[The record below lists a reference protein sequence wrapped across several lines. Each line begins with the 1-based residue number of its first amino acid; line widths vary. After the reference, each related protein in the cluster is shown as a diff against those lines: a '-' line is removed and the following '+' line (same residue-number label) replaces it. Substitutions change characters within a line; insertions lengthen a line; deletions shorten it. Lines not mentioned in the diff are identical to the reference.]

1 MEPTSIAEQ
10 RATAVAMLKRAASLP
25 RMKDGRRPP
34 MHVEAVS
41 EGERAENDLQDEES
55 APDSDEKPD
64 ASPGRIGMAERGKPE
79 IEMEIGSPLEA
90 EAEDG
95 EQEREEQPQQPPPE
109 EQLEDKAETIGDK
122 GGDVPPSDG
131 PSERASTPQ
140 RKRRSRS
147 RARSRGSKDLR
158 NKPKTPPPVN
168 NESSADEY
176 AAEDVPPS
184 PPVVSPIPS
193 HFSPFAAAAAA
204 SSRLMHPP
212 AMSPV
217 PNMFYPMTSPST
229 PMMPT
234 LDEIQKGIGLFRSN
248 SVGAQ
253 RMIAMSKLT
262 GEPIDMSF
270 PVPSVTPLGRNNTVS
285 GGERGERIAAR
296 RNLLRRLG
304 ERVEKA
310 DAEQTSGTDDLSR
323 PATPAA
329 AARRR
334 KRRSRR
340 SESRTSTVL
349 DDRDDREQTSTSP
362 NTPVVLPE
370 PLAPHLHTAL
380 GGADALPDASKT
392 PVQQQPPSDPVMPL
406 GGRGVVIEDEDE
418 EVERGG
424 ADQVHNLPTTPA
436 RRFGQRLPFTS
447 DAPSQLSI
455 STESLSA
462 VPVPVFLSSQS
473 GSHKQDAFPASPFA
487 TPLREKQYL
496 VDEDEE
502 EDAYRELRAKA
513 SSRQAF
519 PRDSDISW
527 VAEPVPM
534 SRMPINDDDE
544 DDDVADGEPETEH
557 QEAPAQAEEPEGRP
571 SDDQSSQSFY
581 PTSLT
586 TPSASKDLLV
596 EVETSPEMSPSHM
609 PPSPSSAIALSFSN
623 QGDAAAPA
631 LPQSPIYPRRLSVTT
646 PVQQTEPSPLATEF
660 QEWEDSRADVTPKRG
675 AEGMSPW
682 ERVKGAF
689 SRSNSSSGRR
699 SRTNSIGQ
707 RDRRYNTDSS
717 VSRESGLSQTSA
729 TKGECSNAVTQQ
741 PAPQAPGLMQS
752 PSASASI
759 LSLTPLGAPPGG
771 VSPVPPASSADLL
784 KYQDSKLFP
793 FPGMKQLEEKR
804 NKAKGLTTSA
814 SSPDI
819 FSPNG
824 IEAVPSSSSSSS
836 ATTRVP
842 EGTRD
847 RKLSHQASDT
857 RLLDKFYA
865 AKGPSPVSSVPSNGS
880 HLDYFGVG
888 THSSNATGAP
898 SIGSLKLPTNVEGV
912 RKWLSAKK
920 IFSSQS
926 SAPST
931 PGATTNGQ
939 SPPRPVATKK
949 PSLSALAGLD
959 SLVNRKDKD
968 LGSDWEDIGSDKS
981 RTPVSAV
988 TPLSARRLDE
998 QYPTQLPLERTEQ
1011 QQGIRKAEDA
1021 VPSSRV
1027 VHTNGRE
1034 IPALPSPPEPP
1045 SSTTPDPQS
1054 SLDEFPDRSTSESLS
1069 SDMSSPGSP
1078 ALAAHDPTRAAVIM
1092 ERLDEALSRGSK
1104 SSIWPIA
1111 IDDPPRKLV
1120 LSSPVLQVANSNTV
1134 KDRFLFLFTDILVI
1148 AKPVIQDQDALLDAP
1163 RPTPLDR
1170 KFIVKSVVYLR
1181 DLKFSA
1187 DREDV
1192 RARTAL
1198 TASHMRYQV
1207 VRTFVHQFTKD
1218 PDMAISTL
1226 FAKSNTRDDPIALGQ
1241 LLFRAIELDRAR
1253 LGEYLA
1259 RRTSKIVLK
1268 AYVDSFGFA
1277 GLRIDKALRV
1287 FLLSICIPS
1296 KSALEYLLD
1305 AFASRWYEANA
1316 GIVAYD
1322 KDLAIRLARAIVQL
1336 NEVMHGGIAQTTGM
1350 TGYPRRNVLDR
1361 DFIDAFRRYDPRS
1374 LVPDELLQKI
1384 YTSIR
1389 RERLSQSRTS
1399 YESIPDFTIS
1409 IKRAIPPRLTYR
1421 IQSEPIILRIPQPDP
1436 QLNIQLFGQ
1445 DLVFDPPVLSFA
1457 KSAEASFRVTGTSL
1471 GPKTIIMWRSGPN
1484 ALAYSGLPLSSPV
1497 MVERS
1502 FMRNT
1507 FQVAFKSPHGEKR
1520 KYMFSVDD
1528 PLIRHQWVVS
1538 LKRHLDLASA
1548 PPPVAESSSRVKK
1561 AIEAV
1566 ALRVL
1571 QDTLISSDESSQSK
1585 LSPSAVDHALA
1596 RLTGNTSPYGN
1607 GFLSISPSNLHR
1619 RSKSRSQVYH
1629 RHGAGRHE
1637 PDFGD
1642 ESDSREDTLLRLD
1655 YSSSQRPGEK
1665 LWTASDLEVVCR
1677 QNSSIPAVLEYLHV
1691 DSAVS

>member
-1 MEPTSIAEQ
+1 
-10 RATAVAMLKRAASLP
+10 
-25 RMKDGRRPP
+25 

-41 EGERAENDLQDEES
+41 EGERAENDPPDEES
-55 APDSDEKPD
+55 APDSDEKPE
-64 ASPGRIGMAERGKPE
+64 ASPGRTDVAKREEPE
-79 IEMEIGSPLEA
+79 TAVEAGA
-90 EAEDG
+90 EADQG
-95 EQEREEQPQQPPPE
+95 EKVEQQRDPE
-109 EQLEDKAETIGDK
+109 EQREDKAETIDDK

-131 PSERASTPQ
+131 LSERPSTPA

-158 NKPKTPPPVN
+158 NKPKTPPPA

-176 AAEDVPPS
+176 AGEDAPPS

-193 HFSPFAAAAAA
+193 HFTNFPA
-204 SSRLMHPP
+204 SRLLHSPI
-212 AMSPV
+212 SPV
-217 PNMFYPMTSPST
+217 PGMFYPMTSPST

-253 RMIAMSKLT
+253 RMMAMSKLT
-262 GEPIDMSF
+262 GEPIDMTLAHAS
-270 PVPSVTPLGRNNTVS
+270 TPLGRNNTVS
-285 GGERGERIAAR
+285 GGERGERVAAR

-323 PATPAA
+323 PATPATG
-329 AARRR
+329 ARRR

-340 SESRTSTVL
+340 SDSRASTVL
-349 DDRDDREQTSTSP
+349 DDRDDREPAST
-362 NTPVVLPE
+362 TPSTPILFPE
-370 PLAPHLHTAL
+370 PLPLPLQTAA
-380 GGADALPDASKT
+380 GETGALPVSTRT
-392 PVQQQPPSDPVMPL
+392 PVQQQQKQPDASMPL

-418 EVERGG
+418 DVDRGTS
-424 ADQVHNLPTTPA
+424 DKLHSLPTSPA
-436 RRFGQRLPFTS
+436 RRLGQRLPYTS
-447 DAPSQLSI
+447 DAQSQLSN
-455 STESLSA
+455 ESLPG
-462 VPVPVFLSSQS
+462 VPVPFFLSSQAES
-473 GSHKQDAFPASPFA
+473 YKQEAFPASPFA
-487 TPLREKQYL
+487 TPLREKPYL

-502 EDAYRELRAKA
+502 SAAYRELREHA

-527 VAEPVPM
+527 VAEPGAFHSMCVSRVAIELDMCGTVPM

-544 DDDVADGEPETEH
+544 DDEAVEDEPELET
-557 QEAPAQAEEPEGRP
+557 QGVLPRIEEPEGRP
-571 SDDQSSQSFY
+571 SDDQSSQSYY
-581 PTSLT
+581 PTSPI
-586 TPSASKDLLV
+586 TPSTSKDLLV
-596 EVETSPEMSPSHM
+596 EVETSPELSPLHI

-623 QGDAAAPA
+623 QAEPTKPPEPTEPA
-631 LPQSPIYPRRLSVTT
+631 VLTQLPSPIYPRRLSVTT
-646 PVQQTEPSPLATEF
+646 PVQQPEPSPLATEF
-660 QEWEDSRADVTPKRG
+660 QEWDENRAETTPKRG

-717 VSRESGLSQTSA
+717 VSRESGVSQTSA
-729 TKGECSNAVTQQ
+729 TKGDRSSVVAQQ
-741 PAPQAPGLMQS
+741 PPAQAPALMQS

-759 LSLTPLGAPPGG
+759 LSLAPLGAPPGG

-804 NKAKGLTTSA
+804 NKAKGFTPSA

-836 ATTRVP
+836 ATTKVP
-842 EGTRD
+842 EATRD
-847 RKLSHQASDT
+847 RKLSHQISDT
-857 RLLDKFYA
+857 RLLDKFYST
-865 AKGPSPVSSVPSNGS
+865 KSLSPVSSVPSSGS
-880 HLDYFGVG
+880 HADYFSLPS
-888 THSSNATGAP
+888 TSSNASSSTSGF
-898 SIGSLKLPTNVEGV
+898 GSLKLPHNREGV

-931 PGATTNGQ
+931 PSATTNGTNSQ
-939 SPPRPVATKK
+939 SPSRPTATKK

-959 SLVNRKDKD
+959 SLVSRKDKD
-968 LGSDWEDIGSDKS
+968 LSSDWEDIGSDKS
-981 RTPVSAV
+981 RTPVSSA

-998 QYPTQLPLERTEQ
+998 QYPQQVPLERPEQ
-1011 QQGIRKAEDA
+1011 AQGIRKAEDA

-1027 VHTNGRE
+1027 AHTNGSQT
-1034 IPALPSPPEPP
+1034 PALPSPPEHP
-1045 SSTTPDPQS
+1045 SSATPDPLS
-1054 SLDEFPDRSTSESLS
+1054 SLDEYPARSTSESLS
-1069 SDMSSPGSP
+1069 SDMSSPNSP
-1078 ALAAHDPTRAAVIM
+1078 ALATHDPTRAAVIM
-1092 ERLDEALSRGSK
+1092 ERLDEALGRGSK

-1111 IDDPPRKLV
+1111 IEDPPRKLV
-1120 LSSPVLQVANSNTV
+1120 LSSPVLQIANANTV

-1148 AKPVIQDQDALLDAP
+1148 AKPVIQDQDALLDAT

-1170 KFIVKSVVYLR
+1170 KFIVKSVVLLR
-1181 DLKFSA
+1181 DIKFSP

-1192 RARTAL
+1192 RTRMSLST
-1198 TASHMRYQV
+1198 SHMRHQV
-1207 VRTFVHQFTKD
+1207 IRTFVHQFTKD

-1226 FAKSNTRDDPIALGQ
+1226 FDKSNTRSDPIALGQ
-1241 LLFRAIELDRAR
+1241 LMFRAVELDRAR

-1259 RRTSKIVLK
+1259 QRTSKVVLK

-1322 KDLAIRLARAIVQL
+1322 KDLAIRLVRAIVQL
-1336 NEVMHGGIAQTTGM
+1336 NEVMHGGIAQTAGV
-1350 TGYPRRNVLDR
+1350 TGYPRRNVIDR
-1361 DFIDAFRRYDPRS
+1361 DFIDAFRRYDPRG
-1374 LVPDELLQKI
+1374 LVSDELLAKI
-1384 YTSIR
+1384 YAAVR

-1399 YESIPDFTIS
+1399 YESIPDLIIS
-1409 IKRAIPPRLTYR
+1409 VKRPLPPRLTYR
-1421 IQSEPIILRIPQPDP
+1421 IQSEPVILRIPQLDP

-1445 DLVFDPPVLSFA
+1445 DLMFDPPVLSFA

-1484 ALAYSGLPLSSPV
+1484 ALAYSGMPLSSPV

-1507 FQVAFKSPHGEKR
+1507 FQAAFKTHLGEKR

-1538 LKRHLDLASA
+1538 LKRQIDIASC
-1548 PPPVAESSSRVKK
+1548 PPTSLEASSSSPRARK
-1561 AIEAV
+1561 AVEAV

-1571 QDTLISSDESSQSK
+1571 QDTLICLDESSHGE
-1585 LSPSAVDHALA
+1585 LFPSAVDHALA
-1596 RLTGNTSPYGN
+1596 RLTGSTSPYGN
-1607 GFLSISPSNLHR
+1607 GFLNASPSNLHR

-1629 RHGAGRHE
+1629 RHGAGKHE

-1642 ESDSREDTLLRLD
+1642 DLDARDETFLRLD
-1655 YSSSQRPGEK
+1655 NSSSQRSGEK

-1677 QNSSIPAVLEYLHV
+1677 QNSSIPSVLEYLHV
-1691 DSAVS
+1691 DAAVS